1 VSPEAASRHVSG
13 ENQSEK
19 EGSGEERTAIRP
31 DCQPTGHYDTQARFP
46 LPTGLPRQETIIECM
61 ASGIG
66 GMANTKTMIEQAY
79 SAFNKRDRVGP
90 SL

>member
-1 VSPEAASRHVSG
+1 MAVDRRWHG
-13 ENQSEK
+13 EVR
-19 EGSGEERTAIRP
+19 GSTVADLP
-31 DCQPTGHYDTQARFP
+31 GHYASQGRLS